1 MAVKLYRLKKA
12 GSTVFP
18 VTVTDA
24 VVDPVSLK
32 TLTQLLSEVKERLD
46 ILEAQPGI
54 LWG

>member
-12 GSTVFP
+12 GNTVFP

-24 VVDPVSLK
+24 VVDQVSLK
-32 TLTQLLSEVKERLD
+32 TLTQILSEIKERLD
-46 ILEAQPGI
+46 TLEVQPGI